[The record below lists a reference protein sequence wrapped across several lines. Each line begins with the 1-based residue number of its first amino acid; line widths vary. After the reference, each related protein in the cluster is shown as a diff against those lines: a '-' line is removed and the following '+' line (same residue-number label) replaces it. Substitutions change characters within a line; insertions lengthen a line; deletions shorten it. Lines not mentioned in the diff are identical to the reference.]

1 MFNLL
6 YLVAVILLILIVFFL
21 YKKYFKCSHKWE
33 AREVDNKYPVW
44 FCVKCGM
51 MKKES

>member
-1 MFNLL
+1 MLDLL